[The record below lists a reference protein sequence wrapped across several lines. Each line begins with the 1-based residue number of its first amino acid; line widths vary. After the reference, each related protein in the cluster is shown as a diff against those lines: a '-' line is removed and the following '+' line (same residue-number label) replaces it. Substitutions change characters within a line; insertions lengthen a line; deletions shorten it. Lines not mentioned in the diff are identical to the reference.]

1 MKRIIFSIFLSLFL
15 ITNTA
20 LADWQLPFNG
30 EALFQKSIEGN
41 LTAAGLIDKV
51 DEGIGPGLT
60 SILALI
66 KNVGLVIC
74 VCALAYMGIQF
85 IIAPPQKKAELKS
98 GVTPYL
104 VGLLLLVA
112 GVPIAIYIIN
122 IFIKVF

>member
-1 MKRIIFSIFLSLFL
+1 MKRIITSLFLSLFL
-15 ITNTA
+15 ITSTA
-20 LADWQLPFNG
+20 FAAWDLPFNG
-30 EALFQKSIEGN
+30 NALFGKSNEGN
-41 LTAAGLIDKV
+41 LTASELVEKL

-60 SILALI
+60 SILALL

-74 VCALAYMGIQF
+74 VCALAFMGIQL
-85 IIAPPQKKAELKS
+85 IIAPPDKKAQLKA

-104 VGLLLLVA
+104 VGLLLLIA